1 MKLHGLVKC
10 AAGHAGF
17 SRGRRCDSGSDFLE
31 GQMNIR
37 DALVLGAGANPTSLR
52 YSVTTF
58 SHPTRE
64 FWQIF
69 ATAGCHRM
77 HHTRTQTCTHFS
89 LLSPFFFKQTGNGG
103 NKRGSETETAQTP
116 TPAATTAVSHHV
128 FRCFCECAHANVCA
142 RSCVCVCAC
151 EQVRCVSQDCQHIS
165 LQREPYRNRDI
176 CGVKGRQLAWP
187 SLERGEEQEEERAG
201 GWRRVSRSYKPCLRP
216 DN

>member
-17 SRGRRCDSGSDFLE
+17 SRGGRCDSGSDFLE

-37 DALVLGAGANPTSLR
+37 DALVLGAGANPTGLR
-52 YSVTTF
+52 YSVTTL

-77 HHTRTQTCTHFS
+77 HHTRTQTYTHFS

-103 NKRGSETETAQTP
+103 NKRGSETETLHRHQLQQRQQQYRTMCLGVSASVRTQTCVR
-116 TPAATTAVSHHV
+116 AFV
-128 FRCFCECAHANVCA
+128 
-142 RSCVCVCAC
+142 CVCV
-151 EQVRCVSQDCQHIS
+151 
-165 LQREPYRNRDI
+165 
-176 CGVKGRQLAWP
+176 
-187 SLERGEEQEEERAG
+187 RA
-201 GWRRVSRSYKPCLRP
+201 R
-216 DN
+216 